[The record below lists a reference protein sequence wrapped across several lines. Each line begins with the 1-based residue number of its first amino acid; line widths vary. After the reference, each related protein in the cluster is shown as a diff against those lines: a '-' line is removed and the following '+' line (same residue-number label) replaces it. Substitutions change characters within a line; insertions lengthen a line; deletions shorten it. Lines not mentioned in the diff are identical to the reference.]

1 VIKFK
6 EINMQNII
14 ERLNEEV
21 LVCDGAMGTMLISKG
36 MPPGDCP
43 DHWGIK
49 KHKILFSIHKEYL
62 DAGADMITTNT
73 FGANWLKLKKYKL
86 QKKVNQINKQAVDI
100 AKEAAGD
107 NAYVLGDIGP
117 TGEYLKPVG
126 NIDAEEMVSVF
137 TEQAKVLE
145 QAGVDAVIL
154 ETFSDMEE
162 LKNAILA
169 IREHIKLPIIASMT
183 FQKLP
188 DKGFRTTSG
197 VTIPQLV
204 NDSLLAGADVIGA
217 NCTVT
222 GVDMIDIVSE
232 IRALGTAF
240 IIAQPNAGMP
250 RLDKGK
256 TVYDESPESFGQ
268 HIKAIIEKGANIIGG
283 CCGTT
288 PEHIRKIREVVSRS

>member
-1 VIKFK
+1 
-6 EINMQNII
+6 MQSII

-21 LVCDGAMGTMLISKG
+21 LICDGAMGTMLMSKG
-36 MPPGDCP
+36 MPQGDCP
-43 DHWGIK
+43 DYWGMK
-49 KHKILFSIHKEYL
+49 KHKTLLEIHKEYIE
-62 DAGADMITTNT
+62 AGADMITTNT

-86 QKKVNQINKQAVDI
+86 QKKVKQINKAAVDI
-100 AKEAAGD
+100 AKEAAEGK
-107 NAYVLGDIGP
+107 AYVLGEIGP
-117 TGEYLKPVG
+117 TGEYVKPVG
-126 NIDAEEMVSVF
+126 NIDAEEMVCVF
-137 TEQAKVLE
+137 TEQAKILE
-145 QAGVDAVIL
+145 ESGADAIIL

-169 IREHIKLPIIASMT
+169 VKENTKLPIIASMT

-197 VTIPQLV
+197 ISIPQLV
-204 NDSLLAGADVIGA
+204 NDSLLAGADIIGA

-222 GVDMIDIVSE
+222 GVDMADIVSE

-250 RLDKGK
+250 RLEKGK
-256 TVYDESPESFGQ
+256 TLYDESPENFGE
-268 HIKAIIEKGANIIGG
+268 HVKAIVEKGANIVGG

-288 PEHIRKIREVVSRS
+288 PAYIRKIREALK

>member
-1 VIKFK
+1 VTGYRRV
-6 EINMQNII
+6 NMQNII
-14 ERLNEEV
+14 ERLNDEI

-43 DHWGIK
+43 DYWGIK
-49 KHKILFSIHKEYL
+49 KHKVLSGIHKEYI

-86 QKKVNQINKQAVDI
+86 QKKANQINKQAVDI
-100 AKEAAGD
+100 AKDSAGD
-107 NAYVLGDIGP
+107 KAYVLGDIGP

-126 NIDAEEMVSVF
+126 NIDAEEMMNVF
-137 TEQAKVLE
+137 TEQAKALE
-145 QAGVDAVIL
+145 QAGVDAIIL

-169 IREHIKLPIIASMT
+169 IREHIKLPIITSMT

-197 VTIPQLV
+197 VTIPQFV
-204 NDSLLAGADVIGA
+204 SDSLLAGADVIGA

-222 GVDMIDIVSE
+222 GIDMIGIVSE

-250 RLDKGK
+250 RLDKDK
-256 TVYDESPESFGQ
+256 TVYGETPESFSR
-268 HIKAIIEKGANIIGG
+268 HVKAIIEKGANIVGG

-288 PEHIRKIREVVSRS
+288 PAHIRKIREALSKS

>member
-1 VIKFK
+1 
-6 EINMQNII
+6 MQNMI

-36 MPPGDCP
+36 MPDGDCP
-43 DHWGIK
+43 DYWGIK
-49 KHKILFSIHKEYL
+49 KHKILLEIHKAYV
-62 DAGADMITTNT
+62 AVGADMITTNT

-86 QKKVNQINKQAVDI
+86 QKKVKQINKQAVDI
-100 AKEAAGD
+100 AKEAAGGK
-107 NAYVLGDIGP
+107 AYVLGDIGP
-117 TGEYLKPVG
+117 TGEYAKPVG
-126 NIDAEEMVSVF
+126 NIDAEEMVCVF
-137 TEQAKVLE
+137 AEQAKILE
-145 QAGVDAVIL
+145 ESGVDAIIL

-169 IREHIKLPIIASMT
+169 IKENTRLPIIASMT

-197 VTIPQLV
+197 ISIPQLV
-204 NDSLLAGADVIGA
+204 SDSLLAGADVIGA

-250 RLDKGK
+250 RLEKGK
-256 TVYDESPESFGQ
+256 TVYDESPESFGK
-268 HIKAIIEKGANIIGG
+268 HVKAIIEKGVNIIGG

-288 PEHIRKIREVVSRS
+288 PDHIRKIREVVK

>member
-1 VIKFK
+1 
-6 EINMQNII
+6 MQNII
-14 ERLNEEV
+14 ERLNDEV
-21 LVCDGAMGTMLISKG
+21 LICDGAMGTMLMLKG
-36 MPPGDCP
+36 MPQGDCP
-43 DHWGIK
+43 DYWGVK
-49 KHKILFSIHKEYL
+49 KHKILFEIHKEYI

-86 QKKVNQINKQAVDI
+86 QKKVKQINKAAVDI
-100 AKEAAGD
+100 AKEAAGGKV
-107 NAYVLGDIGP
+107 YVLGEIGP
-117 TGEYLKPVG
+117 TGEYAKPVG
-126 NIDAEEMVSVF
+126 NIDAEEMVCVF
-137 TEQAKVLE
+137 TEQARILE
-145 QAGVDAVIL
+145 ESGVDAVIL

-169 IREHIKLPIIASMT
+169 IKENTRLPIIASMT

-197 VTIPQLV
+197 ISIPQLV
-204 NDSLLAGADVIGA
+204 SDSLLAGADVIGA

-250 RLDKGK
+250 RLEKDK
-256 TVYDESPESFGQ
+256 TVYDESPESFGK
-268 HIKAIIEKGANIIGG
+268 HVKGIIEKGANIIGG

-288 PEHIRKIREVVSRS
+288 PDHIRKIREVVK

>member
-1 VIKFK
+1 
-6 EINMQNII
+6 MQNII

-36 MPPGDCP
+36 MPDGDCP

-49 KHKILFSIHKEYL
+49 KHKILLGIHKAYV
-62 DAGADMITTNT
+62 DAGADMIMTNT

-86 QKKVNQINKQAVDI
+86 QKKVKQINKQAVDI
-100 AKEAAGD
+100 AKEAAGGKV
-107 NAYVLGDIGP
+107 YVLGDIGP
-117 TGEYLKPVG
+117 TGEYLKPAG
-126 NIDAEEMVSVF
+126 NVDAEEMVCVF
-137 TEQAKVLE
+137 TEQAKTLE
-145 QAGVDAVIL
+145 DSGADAIIL

-162 LKNAILA
+162 LKTAILA
-169 IREHIKLPIIASMT
+169 IREHTKLPIIASMT

-204 NDSLLAGADVIGA
+204 NDSLLAGADIIGA

-222 GVDMIDIVSE
+222 GIDMVDIVSE

-250 RLDKGK
+250 RLDKAK
-256 TVYDESPESFGQ
+256 TVYDETPESFSR
-268 HIKAIIEKGANIIGG
+268 HIKAIIGKGANIIGG

-288 PEHIRKIREVVSRS
+288 PGHIRKIREALSKS

>member
-1 VIKFK
+1 
-6 EINMQNII
+6 MQNII
-14 ERLNEEV
+14 ERLNEQV
-21 LVCDGAMGTMLISKG
+21 LICDGAMGTMLMLKG
-36 MPPGDCP
+36 MPQGDCP
-43 DHWGIK
+43 DYWGTK
-49 KHKILFSIHKEYL
+49 KHKILFEIHKEYI

-86 QKKVNQINKQAVDI
+86 QKKVKQINKAAVDI
-100 AKEAAGD
+100 AKEVASGK
-107 NAYVLGDIGP
+107 AYVLGDIGP
-117 TGEYLKPVG
+117 TGEYAKPVG
-126 NIDAEEMVSVF
+126 NIDAEEMVCVF
-137 TEQAKVLE
+137 AEQAKILE
-145 QAGVDAVIL
+145 ESGVDAIIL

-169 IREHIKLPIIASMT
+169 IKENTRLPIIASMT

-197 VTIPQLV
+197 ISIPQLV
-204 NDSLLAGADVIGA
+204 SDSLLAGADVIGA

-250 RLDKGK
+250 RLEKGK
-256 TVYDESPESFGQ
+256 TVYDESPESFGK
-268 HIKAIIEKGANIIGG
+268 HVKAIIEKGVNIIGG

-288 PEHIRKIREVVSRS
+288 PDHIRKIREVVK